1 MASWADFWGNSMR
14 LLAALASL
22 VVLAAPAAPWAD
34 PIPASV
40 IADPPQDKAHP
51 AQMVAFALPT
61 HGVNINAVLYTAA
74 GAGPHPTVLLLHGLP
89 GNEQNL
95 DLAQAIRREGW
106 NVMTMHYRGAWGS
119 PGSFTFAHCL
129 EDAASA
135 LTWLRT
141 PEHDAK
147 YRIDPRK
154 LVMIGHSMGGW
165 ITAYIAAHDPEVLAT
180 GLISAGDI
188 GSIGAAPRATAVKII
203 DDNIGTS
210 DGMHTL
216 AATPESLA
224 DEAIRNTKAYAM
236 AGDAPGLAK
245 HPLLLVTSDDGLK
258 SGSDALAKAIG
269 DGAAPITQVHLAT
282 DHSYSDQRIALEA
295 AVIRWLENLPGA
307 PAGL

>member
-1 MASWADFWGNSMR
+1 MR
-14 LLAALASL
+14 LLATLVALTL
-22 VVLAAPAAPWAD
+22 LTAPAVLRAE

-40 IADPPQDKAHP
+40 VADPPQDKDHP
-51 AQMVAFALPT
+51 AGMVAFALPT
-61 HGVNINAVLYTAA
+61 HGVNINAVLYTAS
-74 GAGPHPTVLLLHGLP
+74 GAGPHPTVLFLHGLP

-95 DLAQAIRREGW
+95 DLAQAMRREGW
-106 NVMTMHYRGAWGS
+106 NVLTMHYRGAWGS

-129 EDAASA
+129 EDAAAA
-135 LTWLRT
+135 LAWLRT

-147 YRIDPRK
+147 YAIDPK
-154 LVMIGHSMGGW
+154 KIVVMGHSMGGW
-165 ITAYIAAHDPEVLAT
+165 IAAYTAAHDPDVLAA
-180 GLISAGDI
+180 GLISAGDVGLI
-188 GSIGAAPRATAVKII
+188 GTAPRAMAVKLV

-216 AATPESLA
+216 AASPESLA
-224 DEAIRNTKAYAM
+224 DEAIRNAKAYAM
-236 AGDAPGLAK
+236 INDAPGLAK

-258 SGSDALAKAIG
+258 GGSDALAKAIG
-269 DGAAPITQVHLAT
+269 DGAAPITQVHLST

>member
-1 MASWADFWGNSMR
+1 MR
-14 LLAALASL
+14 LLAAIATLTLFITPVAL
-22 VVLAAPAAPWAD
+22 RAE

-40 IADPPQDKAHP
+40 VADPPQDKDHP
-51 AQMVAFALPT
+51 AKMIAFALPT

-106 NVMTMHYRGAWGS
+106 NVLTLHYRGAWGS

-129 EDAASA
+129 EDAAAA
-135 LTWLRT
+135 LVWLRA
-141 PEHDAK
+141 PEHDAE
-147 YRIDPRK
+147 YAIDPRK
-154 LVMIGHSMGGW
+154 IVMIGHSMGGW
-165 ITAYIAAHDPEVLAT
+165 ITGYTAAHDPDVLAA

-188 GSIGAAPRATAVKII
+188 GLIGTAPRATAVKVV

-224 DEAIRNTKAYAM
+224 DEAIRNTRAYAM
-236 AGDAPGLAK
+236 INDAPGLAK

-258 SGSDALAKAIG
+258 GGSDALAKAIG
-269 DGAAPITQVHLAT
+269 DGAAPITQVHLST
-282 DHSYSDQRIALEA
+282 DHGYSDQRIALEA

>member
-1 MASWADFWGNSMR
+1 MR
-14 LLAALASL
+14 LLAALATL
-22 VVLAAPAAPWAD
+22 TVLAAPLAPRAE

-40 IADPPQDKAHP
+40 VADPPQDKDRP
-51 AQMVAFALPT
+51 AAMVAFALPT
-61 HGVNINAVLYTAA
+61 HGVAINAVLYTAA
-74 GAGPHPTVLLLHGLP
+74 GAGPHPTVLFLHGLP

-95 DLAQAIRREGW
+95 DLAQAMRREGW
-106 NVMTMHYRGAWGS
+106 NVLTMHYRGAWGS

-129 EDAASA
+129 EDAAAA
-135 LTWLRT
+135 LAWLRT

-147 YRIDPRK
+147 YAIDPK
-154 LVMIGHSMGGW
+154 KIVVMGHSMGGW
-165 ITAYIAAHDPEVLAT
+165 ITAYTAAHDPDVLAA
-180 GLISAGDI
+180 GLISAGDV
-188 GSIGAAPRATAVKII
+188 GLIGAAPRAMAVKLV

-236 AGDAPGLAK
+236 IDDAPGLAK

-258 SGSDALAKAIG
+258 GGSDTLAKAIG

>member
-1 MASWADFWGNSMR
+1 MR
-14 LLAALASL
+14 LLAAIASL
-22 VVLAAPAAPWAD
+22 SVLVAPAALHAD

-40 IADPPQDKAHP
+40 LADPPKDKAHP
-51 AQMVAFALPT
+51 AQMIAFALPT
-61 HGVNINAVLYTAA
+61 HGVNINAVLYEAA

-106 NVMTMHYRGAWGS
+106 NVLTMHYRGAWGS
-119 PGSFTFAHCL
+119 PGAFTFAHCL
-129 EDAASA
+129 EDAAAA
-135 LTWLRT
+135 LVWLRT

-147 YRIDPRK
+147 FRIDPRK
-154 LVMIGHSMGGW
+154 IVVIGHSMGGW
-165 ITAYIAAHDPEVLAT
+165 ITAYTAAHDPDVLAA
-180 GLISAGDI
+180 GLISAGDV
-188 GSIGAAPRATAVKII
+188 GMIGAAPRAAAIKVV

-224 DEAIRNTKAYAM
+224 DEAIRNAKAYAM
-236 AGDAPGLAK
+236 ATDAPGLAK
-245 HPLLLVTSDDGLK
+245 HPLLLVTSDDGLAP
-258 SGSDALAKAIG
+258 GSDALAKAIG
-269 DGAAPITQVHLAT
+269 EGAAPVTQAHLAT
-282 DHSYSDQRIALEA
+282 DHSYSNQRIALEA